1 MRTIRSLSWV
11 LLLLGVAAPAAA
23 QRSPAF
29 LLNDGQ
35 RSLGGPAVGG
45 SFDLFS
51 AQFEQ
56 ALTARSGSLQLV
68 DVAGGDLASG
78 RRAAN
83 TVDATP
89 WTTVSGS
96 PVTDGYTND
105 WLLVEDVAMAH
116 QSVVPE
122 PEVVILL
129 ATGLLALG
137 AVAYFRGMVG

>member
-1 MRTIRSLSWV
+1 LSWV

-35 RSLGGPAVGG
+35 RGLGGPVVGG
-45 SFDLFS
+45 SFDLYS
-51 AQFEQ
+51 AQFQ
-56 ALTARSGSLQLV
+56 RALAARSGSLRLV
-68 DVAGGDLASG
+68 DVAGGDLANMDGMRFHGWDQSL
-78 RRAAN
+78 
-83 TVDATP
+83 
-89 WTTVSGS
+89 VSGS
-96 PVTDGYTND
+96 PVSDGYTND
-105 WLLVEDVAMAH
+105 WLLVEDMALAH

>member
-11 LLLLGVAAPAAA
+11 LLLLGVATPAAA

-35 RSLGGPAVGG
+35 RGVGGPPVGG
-45 SFDLFS
+45 SFDLYS
-51 AQFEQ
+51 AQFER

-68 DVAGGDLASG
+68 DVAGGDLASLDG
-78 RRAAN
+78 MRFRGW
-83 TVDATP
+83 DQSL
-89 WTTVSGS
+89 VSGS
-96 PVTDGYTND
+96 PVTDGYTED
-105 WLLVEDVAMAH
+105 WLLVHDVAMAH